1 MPSCSVSGENGCWYG
16 GSYCGVP
23 HNWELFRL
31 TDDPSRTASMSRWT
45 RPIRTSFTRIWTCS
59 GPLATRD
66 PVDIFEQNKG
76 RVLQYHVKDMNQA
89 GGFTDSGQGL
99 LDFGGSSSTEM
110 NCLEFEMRG
119 QEGPETPK
127 GAINAR
133 DLGRRLTLLRES
145 RSGE

>member
-1 MPSCSVSGENGCWYG
+1 
-16 GSYCGVP
+16 
-23 HNWELFRL
+23 
-31 TDDPSRTASMSRWT
+31 MSRWT

-99 LDFGGSSSTEM
+99 LDSGGSSSTEM
-110 NCLEFEMRG
+110 ELPG
-119 QEGPETPK
+119 
-127 GAINAR
+127 AR
-133 DLGRRLTLLRES
+133 DAQSGGARDAQRRHQTLVIGRR
-145 RSGE
+145 